1 MFSSNIQAFSIYC
14 PGLRNQQHIIS
25 NRLTHNVRQN
35 FLGQGN
41 IQNCRSTRIVS
52 VFSPSANLSNK
63 KSRTLYPE
71 IQIWRQISNNIN
83 NIILNFTR
91 LASQEIKLNP
101 GDFSPDGVL
110 QYNLTTPISFQSGD
124 VLGVYQPEESNSV
137 VTVYYHDSD
146 DVMMSKMYCSPWSF
160 ASNPPSSLTASI
172 DQPLTVMN
180 GKQLLI
186 LPITG
191 KKSCRS

>member
-1 MFSSNIQAFSIYC
+1 MAGPCILRFRYGDKFRIIY
-14 PGLRNQQHIIS
+14 
-25 NRLTHNVRQN
+25 
-35 FLGQGN
+35 
-41 IQNCRSTRIVS
+41 
-52 VFSPSANLSNK
+52 
-63 KSRTLYPE
+63 
-71 IQIWRQISNNIN
+71 

-160 ASNPPSSLTASI
+160 ASNPPSSLTASM
-172 DQPLTVMN
+172 DQPLTAMN